1 MIESSKSCW
10 KLKHRDLFLSPFPSL
25 FCHPIMARQKL
36 LFIIEYASCR
46 SDKQELEQPFV
57 LLSQNIIENRASEKY
72 YLFAKVFENFRI
84 EIRLKRKASSVSR
97 FRFPSFCDNMK
108 GATWHYVSKIRISW
122 IFHSLWKS

>member
-46 SDKQELEQPFV
+46 SDKHELEQPFV

-72 YLFAKVFENFRI
+72 YLFAKVFEI
-84 EIRLKRKASSVSR
+84 AIRLKRKASSVSR
-97 FRFPSFCDNMK
+97 FRLPIFWVNMK
-108 GATWHYVSKIRISW
+108 GVTWHYVQKIRISW